1 MDHSNSKGLWFG
13 DNPLKFYVP
22 SLLLHLSLSIN
33 ILTKCFHFFLKP
45 LGQPT
50 IISQTLAGVVLG
62 PSILGQSTTFLSNVF
77 PKETRIVLET
87 TASFGFMLFIFLIGV
102 KVDPIMV
109 YRTGKPLGTALAENL
124 IALLKMPIRDALSL
138 ALVMNTKSIA
148 ELGFMIQ
155 MKHMNQLTA
164 EPYTIMVISVVV
176 ITGVIS
182 PIVKFLYDPSRRYLA
197 YRRRTILHL
206 RRNEELR
213 VLTCLHSPENVQ
225 ASNPTKESPINLVV
239 LHLVKLIG
247 RASSLLVPYRQRE
260 KPSSKRSES
269 EQIFSAFRK
278 YEQLN
283 YGSWI
288 YGETVETSHAFRNL
302 NKKVLD
308 KAPCSVGVLLDR
320 VKQKNPRYVL
330 SEQLLQ
336 KGPDDREALSY
347 GQRMSS
353 NSTIE
358 LHLVR
363 FITSNSQNIMG
374 GKERS
379 KMLDDNILSDFKHN
393 TMSSKRVSYQEEVV
407 SSGKDVVSS
416 TRSVGVSHDLVLV
429 GRRHG
434 ESLLMYQLKTW
445 RDRGELGEVGET
457 LAYPEYNCE
466 ASVLVMQ
473 HQTKLWGLHDP
484 EESTHLRKCDF

>member
-1 MDHSNSKGLWFG
+1 MDSPARNNASRVCSIMDHSNSKGLWFG

-50 IISQTLAGVVLG
+50 IISQTLTDVFAIKKMDNVGSIQLLACASFVGKVLG
-62 PSILGQSTTFLSNVF
+62 TIL
-77 PKETRIVLET
+77 P
-87 TASFGFMLFIFLIGV
+87 
-102 KVDPIMV
+102 
-109 YRTGKPLGTALAENL
+109 PLCCR
-124 IALLKMPIRDALSL
+124 MPIRDALSL